1 MSYVLSKIAAVIAI
15 AVLTGCSGGNGS
27 APKDVVSSD
36 GTPLSQVCVIPL
48 YQMHDGIA
56 YGPDG
61 KGGHDYPGFYLRAS
75 YSVDSGDDFV
85 TNLLPSKRMIP
96 PFIAFGT
103 GYYASRFLLIKRGYL
118 PQLISDSDVFNDK
131 PLTLTTASALETEGV
146 IAMLTAKQPNQ
157 EEMYNLFHIQ
167 NVIYLPKRDPV
178 KEMVHVEF
186 DDHDLSLLESC
197 K

>member
-1 MSYVLSKIAAVIAI
+1 MNRIRLNLAVIIVIAAIA
-15 AVLTGCSGGNGS
+15 GCAGGNGS

-61 KGGHDYPGFYLRAS
+61 KGGYDYPGFYLRAP
-75 YSVDSGDDFV
+75 YTVDSGDDFIK
-85 TNLLPSKRMIP
+85 NRLPSKRMIP

-103 GYYASRFLLIKRGYL
+103 GYYAARSLLVKRGYSPL
-118 PQLISDSDVFNDK
+118 LISDSDVFNNQ
-131 PLTLTTASALETEGV
+131 PLILTVASPLEAEGV

-167 NVIYLPKRDPV
+167 KVIYLPKRDPI

-186 DDHDLSLLESC
+186 SDNDLSLLESC